1 MAVALLL
8 TGAAGAQ
15 TVAPVAAPPASG
27 AAPPTPNSGGAGQ
40 FPPAVS
46 ALPSTG
52 KVAAYTLNDVLRI
65 ALQNNS
71 SIVLARQRLRR
82 ADQLLPQVDAQ
93 ARPQITAN
101 LTDTYSSYDT
111 FGTSAGGSSST
122 ITLPG
127 GGSIPVI
134 TDQGGGSSTGFV
146 GGGGGGNAASN
157 GQAATSTTTGTG
169 TTGTG
174 TTGTGTGTTGTTG
187 TGSGTTGTGSG
198 GTGTSGT
205 GTSSNGSA
213 GGTAQMAAVPAIVN
227 QLAAATGGTTS
238 AATRTAAVTRRPADA
253 SNPGTGTTTTGTT
266 FNTGSGGKRNNYAGR
281 LTVTQYVD
289 LFRLVPAAR
298 DVEKATRDFYATDLD
313 RVANETALT
322 VKKQFFQVLRD
333 QESVS
338 TQIEQVRYATE
349 NVRIAQARFTAGA
362 AAQFDVVT
370 AQTTLINNQQALSS
384 AQNTLRLDS
393 ANLNNLLGLPQGNV
407 TSLQTPALPALNQT
421 FDAGREV
428 KTALARR
435 PEVRQA
441 TGNINIARKLVTLAG
456 ATLKPSLGFSAAAGY
471 TGTRTGTTPQDTYSL
486 SALVA
491 IPLSDG
497 GSTQARVR
505 SAQVDLDTQ
514 QVTLSQLQ
522 QSVELEV
529 RQALSNVF
537 DAQVRAGSAQQGVAQ
552 AQESVR
558 LAQVRYQNGIGT
570 FLEVTNAQAQL
581 ATARNNLSTA
591 QFDYQTSLA
600 QLARAEGGR

>member
-1 MAVALLL
+1 M
-8 TGAAGAQ
+8 T
-15 TVAPVAAPPASG
+15 APPAPNTG
-27 AAPPTPNSGGAGQ
+27 GGQVFAPPALGVGG
-40 FPPAVS
+40 PS
-46 ALPSTG
+46 API
-52 KVAAYTLNDVLRI
+52 YTLNDVLRL

-71 SIVLARQRLRR
+71 SIVLARERLRR

-93 ARPQITAN
+93 ARPQITAS

-127 GGSIPVI
+127 GGSIPTI

-169 TTGTG
+169 TAGTG
-174 TTGTGTGTTGTTG
+174 TVGGTT
-187 TGSGTTGTGSG
+187 

-205 GTSSNGSA
+205 GTGAPSTSGSGSSGGTGTGGTGTSSTGGA
-213 GGTAQMAAVPAIVN
+213 GGTTQMAAVPAIVN
-227 QLAAATGGTTS
+227 QLAATGGTTS
-238 AATRTAAVTRRPADA
+238 AVATRTPAVTRHPADA
-253 SNPGTGTTTTGTT
+253 SNPGTGTTTTDNTFINSTT
-266 FNTGSGGKRNNYAGR
+266 GKRNNYSGR
-281 LTVTQYVD
+281 LTVTQYLD

-298 DVEKATRDFYATDLD
+298 DVERATRDFYATDLD
-313 RVANETALT
+313 RVSNETALT
-322 VKKQFFQVLRD
+322 VKNQFFQVLRD
-333 QESVS
+333 QKSVN
-338 TQIEQVRYATE
+338 TQTEQVRYATE

-370 AQTTLINNQQALSS
+370 AQTTLISNQQALSS

-393 ANLNNLLGLPQGNV
+393 ANLNNLLGLPQGS
-407 TSLQTPALPALNQT
+407 TLSLQTPALPALNT
-421 FDAGREV
+421 AFDAGREV

-441 TGNINIARKLVTLAG
+441 TGNIDIARKLVTLAG
-456 ATLKPSLGFSAAAGY
+456 ATLKPTLGFSAAAGY
-471 TGTRTGTTPQDTYSL
+471 AGTKSGSTPQDTYSL
-486 SALVA
+486 SALVG
-491 IPLSDG
+491 IPISDG
-497 GSTQARVR
+497 GATQARVR

-514 QVTLSQLQ
+514 LVTFNQLQ

-529 RQALSNVF
+529 RQALSNIF
-537 DAQVRAGSAQQGVAQ
+537 DAQVRAGSAQQGVTQ
-552 AQESVR
+552 AEEAVR

-570 FLEVTNAQAQL
+570 FLDVSNAQAQL

-600 QLARAEGGR
+600 QLTRAEGGR